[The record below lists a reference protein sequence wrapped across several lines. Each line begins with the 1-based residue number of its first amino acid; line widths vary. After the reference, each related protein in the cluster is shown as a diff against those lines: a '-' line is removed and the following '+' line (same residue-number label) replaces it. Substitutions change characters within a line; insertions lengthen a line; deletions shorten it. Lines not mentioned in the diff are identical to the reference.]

1 MNTSYIDTNKEKC
14 PNKVKEFVER
24 LSTEGNSMVIDRY
37 DLHIRIKDDSC
48 VEIESYKLD
57 QVQKDEL
64 AKRIEEMLMF
74 QKTLDDD
81 DYKLRKH
88 SEPIKIK
95 FSD

>member
-24 LSTEGNSMVIDRY
+24 LSTEGNNTVIGRY
-37 DLHIRIKDDSC
+37 DLHIRIRDDLC

-64 AKRIEEMLMF
+64 ANRIEEMLIL

-88 SEPIKIK
+88 SEPMKIK